1 MIFCVEDFLM
11 LLQSK
16 QKKRHLQAFLLG
28 LLVSGIFLGIYMIK
42 DKGLFLYYG
51 DFNVQQIPFY
61 QLAHR
66 AVKSGDIFW
75 NWNTDLG
82 VNFIGSYSFYLIGS
96 PFFWLTIPFPNSWV
110 PYLMGPLLM
119 LKFACASLTAYM
131 YISRFTRYTHNAL
144 IGGLLYAFS
153 GFSVYNVFFNHF
165 HEAIIYLPLLLL
177 SLELFMTEN
186 RRGLFAIMVCLCSIS
201 NYYFFFGM
209 VIFVV
214 IYFFIKLGSGSWK
227 MTLPRFFALAFE
239 AVIGL
244 TMSAVV
250 LLPSIYTVLQNSRAT
265 SYISG
270 WGSLTYGRGQILLNI
285 IQCFFFPPDN
295 PARPVFFPDADIKW
309 SSISGWIPLFGM
321 TGAIAWLQAKKGTW
335 QKRLITT
342 CMIFALI
349 PVLNAAF
356 SMFNYGYYARW
367 FYMPVLIV
375 CLVTAQ
381 SLEQTDINWASAMRW
396 SIGITLAITLGVGL
410 LPSKYSAENG
420 FENFGLYTE
429 ASKDGS
435 FYHLRFW
442 LTCAIAIGSLI
453 VLLVLFILRDTLT
466 KRKPEI
472 SDGEYIHTIRKNTPV
487 FWRSCVAAICIIT
500 VVYAGVHI
508 GWGKTHSFNT
518 TYINETVINGEI
530 NLDIG
535 DGERI
540 DVYKG
545 MDNTAMFFGYPTIQA
560 FHSVVPASIFDFY
573 DYVDIERSVGS
584 RPEVSKYQ
592 IRSLLAVR
600 YLIDYA
606 DDSDKFSTNSM
617 PGFNY
622 IKTENSYDIYENQ
635 YYIPYGFT
643 YDYSITES
651 AVETYY
657 SSYKAQTMLKAMVL
671 SEEQARRHSDILTP
685 VTSENVFAPSTFDR
699 DGYIAD
705 CEKLRATS
713 IGNTFTVDNGGF
725 TSTVNLERENLVFY
739 SVPYEDG
746 WSATVDGEP
755 VKVEK
760 ANVGFMAV
768 RVPAG
773 EHTVRFDY
781 MTPGLITGAMV
792 TLASAVILAGYMLIC
807 IKLKKKNPDK
817 FAVEAPE
824 LEALNDAASYSD
836 AAETAFTGEE
846 PTRDTDLTARIISR
860 LKRKSKSDK
869 K

>member
-1 MIFCVEDFLM
+1 M
-11 LLQSK
+11 LLQGK
-16 QKKRHLQAFLLG
+16 QKNRSLQAFLLG
-28 LLVSGIFLGIYMIK
+28 LLVSGVFLGIYMIS
-42 DKGLFLYYG
+42 DRGLFLYYG
-51 DFNVQQIPFY
+51 DFNVQQVPFY

-66 AVKSGDIFW
+66 AVKSGDLFW

-96 PFFWLTIPFPNSWV
+96 PFFWLTLLFPNAWV

-165 HEAIIYLPLLLL
+165 HEAIVYLPLLLL

-186 RRGLFAIMVCLCSIS
+186 RRGAFALMVFLCALS

-214 IYFFIKLGSGSWK
+214 MYFFIKLGSGAWK
-227 MTLPRFFALAFE
+227 LTAKRFGALAFE

-244 TMSAVV
+244 LLSAII

-335 QKRLITT
+335 QKRLLTT

-367 FYMPVLIV
+367 FYMPILMI

-396 SIGITLAITLGVGL
+396 SIGITAAITVGVGL
-410 LPSKYSAENG
+410 LPANYNATEG
-420 FENFGLYTE
+420 FKNFGLYTE
-429 ASKDGS
+429 ANKDNS

-442 LTCAIAIGSLI
+442 LTCGIALGSLI
-453 VLLVLFILRDTLT
+453 VLLILMIVRDTAK
-466 KRKPEI
+466 KRKPEV
-472 SDGEYIHTIRKNTPV
+472 SDGEYIHTVRMNTPV

-500 VVYAGVHI
+500 MIYAGVHI
-508 GWGKTHSFNT
+508 GWGKSHSFNSD
-518 TYINETVINGEI
+518 YINDTLINGEI

-545 MDNTAMFFGYPTIQA
+545 MDNTAMFFGYPSIQA
-560 FHSVVPASIFDFY
+560 FHSVVPASIFDYY
-573 DYVDIERSVGS
+573 DFVDVERSVGS
-584 RPEVSKYQ
+584 RPDTNKYQ

-606 DDSDKFSTNSM
+606 DDTDRFSADSM

-622 IKTENSYDIYENQ
+622 IETQNSYDIYENQ

-651 AVETYY
+651 VIETYY
-657 SSYKAQTMLKAMVL
+657 SSYHAQAMLKAMVL
-671 SEEQARRHSDILTP
+671 SEEQVRRYSNVLTP
-685 VTSENVFAPSTFDR
+685 IGDDTVLDGGSFNR
-699 DGYIAD
+699 DGYIKD

-713 IGNTFTVDNGGF
+713 VNNTFTVDNRGF

-739 SVPYEDG
+739 AVPHEDG
-746 WSATVDGEP
+746 WSATVDGKP
-755 VKVEK
+755 VRVEK

-768 RVPAG
+768 LVPEG

-781 MTPGLITGAMV
+781 ETPGLKMGICITV
-792 TLASAVILAGYMLIC
+792 ASAIILAAYIIIC
-807 IKLKKKNPDK
+807 KKFRDKNPENYT
-817 FAVEAPE
+817 VETPE
-824 LEALNDAASYSD
+824 FSALYEQWTANDAAE
-836 AAETAFTGEE
+836 AAFTGSE
-846 PTRDTDLTARIISR
+846 PTRDTFELTKYLTKAF
-860 LKRKSKSDK
+860 K
-869 K
+869 KLFGIKNKK